1 MEQFRQIGE
10 ALGSLKAFMVFRDN
24 IQINQR
30 QCVLLLDMLDS
41 AYKSISEEI
50 RVSLKFEERNM
61 KWNVLEMPLKELHRI
76 FKEGEAYIK
85 ESLETKDWWVK
96 AIFLCQNSDCVE
108 LHIHN
113 LLSCIPIVIEAI
125 ESAAELSGWE
135 HDEMQK
141 KKRVYSNKYHKE
153 WIDSQLF
160 QWKFAKQ
167 YLVTRDFCNRMDSVW
182 KEDRWVLRN
191 KIQEK
196 ENLGLRKNERKL
208 ADLLLRKLDS
218 SELLKEKLLP
228 SSILLGSKDYQVR
241 RRIGNGSQYKE
252 VNWLGESF
260 VMIHIFA
267 DVEAVASD
275 ISSLLSLSHPNILH
289 FLFGFTDDEKKE
301 CLLLVELNK
310 SLCDCIK
317 ETCGTK
323 KRSSFG
329 FPVAVDLMLQIA
341 RGMEYLHSNKI
352 YHGDLNP
359 SSIHVKLRGT
369 SPEGYMQAKVS
380 GYGLSSIP
388 QKSTEKN
395 QNEKNQNE
403 LPSFIWHAPE
413 VLEEQEHPG
422 RKGKFNLKFTEK
434 ADVYSFGMIC
444 FQLLTGKVPFE
455 DGHLQGD
462 RMGRNIRAG
471 ERPLFPFKPPKPIT
485 NLIKKCWHDDPA
497 QRPSFPSV
505 CRILR
510 YVKRSLLM
518 NPDYNSQSEL
528 LLPLVDYHEIDSRL
542 QRMFPAWED
551 SKTVSTSQ
559 IPFQMFVYRVLEKD
573 KTGYTPKDTSE
584 SGSDRNE
591 FSGDEIV
598 TTDEPYSSATERS
611 IASPESPPRIR
622 TTMKKSPDTKAKQ
635 RAMLLLMSYSIPR
648 KFYEPL
654 LVNVAI
660 NSSQGAVKI
669 NLLGPLTKSDVIFVF
684 SLKFWGH

>member
-10 ALGSLKAFMVFRDN
+10 ALGSLKTLMVFRDN

-30 QCVLLLDMLDS
+30 QCDLLLDMLNS

-50 RVSLKFEERNM
+50 RVSLRFEERNM
-61 KWNVLEMPLKELHRI
+61 KWKVLEMPLKELHRI

-96 AIFLCQNSDCVE
+96 AIFLYQNSDCVE

-113 LLSCIPIVIEAI
+113 LLSCIPVVVEAI

-135 HDEMQK
+135 QDEMQK

-160 QWKFAKQ
+160 QWRFAKQ
-167 YLVTRDFCNRMDSVW
+167 YLVTQDFCNRMDSVW
-182 KEDRWVLRN
+182 KEDRWILRN

-196 ENLGLRKNERKL
+196 ENLGLRKHERKL
-208 ADLLLRKLDS
+208 ADLLLRNLGS
-218 SELLKEKLLP
+218 SESLKEKLLP
-228 SSILLGSKDYQVR
+228 SSILVGSKDYQVR
-241 RRIGNGSQYKE
+241 RRIGNGGQYKE
-252 VNWLGESF
+252 VYWLGESF
-260 VMIHIFA
+260 VMIHISA
-267 DVEAVASD
+267 DIEAVASD

-289 FLFGFTDDEKKE
+289 FLCGFTDDEKKE
-301 CLLLVELNK
+301 YLLLMELNK
-310 SLCDCIK
+310 SLCDCI
-317 ETCGTK
+317 GTK
-323 KRSSFG
+323 KRTSFC

-359 SSIHVKLRGT
+359 SSIHVKLKGT

-380 GYGLSSIP
+380 GFGLSSIP

-395 QNEKNQNE
+395 QNEAQ
-403 LPSFIWHAPE
+403 SFIWHAPE
-413 VLEEQEHPG
+413 VIEEQERPAS
-422 RKGKFNLKFTEK
+422 KGNSNLKFTEK

-462 RMGRNIRAG
+462 KMGRNIRAG

-497 QRPSFPSV
+497 QRPSFASI

-518 NPDYNSQSEL
+518 NPDYNNQSEL
-528 LLPLVDYHEIDSRL
+528 LLPLVDYYEIDSRF

-573 KTGYTPKDTSE
+573 KTGSTPRETSE
-584 SGSDRNE
+584 SGSERNE
-591 FSGDEIV
+591 FSGDENASAS
-598 TTDEPYSSATERS
+598 TDEPYSSATERS
-611 IASPESPPRIR
+611 IPSPEPPPRIR
-622 TTMKKSPDTKAKQ
+622 TTMRKSPDIRAKHPVTPKGRLLRPPTIH
-635 RAMLLLMSYSIPR
+635 RARSFVTNSENQLLLLMSPR
-648 KFYEPL
+648 
-654 LVNVAI
+654 I
-660 NSSQGAVKI
+660 RR
-669 NLLGPLTKSDVIFVF
+669 TKS
-684 SLKFWGH
+684 GHVSDSEL